1 MKIGNIGYRLSE
13 PIFGRIVRSV
23 DIFVYEFVIRSIQVP
38 VNESVE
44 HPNYFV
50 RLSVRDSVRSR
61 YESR

>member
-1 MKIGNIGYRLSE
+1 MNLGNMGYRLSE

-44 HPNYFV
+44 YPNYFV
-50 RLSVRDSVRSR
+50 EWL
-61 YESR
+61 